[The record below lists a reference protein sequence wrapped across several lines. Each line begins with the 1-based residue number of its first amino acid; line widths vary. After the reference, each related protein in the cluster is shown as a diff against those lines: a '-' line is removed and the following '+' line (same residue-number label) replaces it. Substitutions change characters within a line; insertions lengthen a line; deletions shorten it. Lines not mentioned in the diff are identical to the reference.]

1 MSDAIARVRRDIGAT
16 SLPSRLGGM
25 DHSGTAMEAVPRR
38 APPAR
43 RPVPLVTRLLGHV
56 REALACF
63 LARPVKRLGD
73 GVASDP
79 ETLSQVLRRGDVL
92 LTEGITRL
100 ALLVRCLTGSSW
112 THVSMYVGPL
122 DDGPSPRCIVEADV
136 AGGVRAVPL
145 SEFSGQR
152 VRVLRATR
160 LHETDQSRLA
170 DWVVS
175 RIGDE
180 YDMAH
185 AWSLA
190 KALLRLPGMPVRSS
204 PHGAAPPGGG
214 RYICSSLLAHAFLLI
229 GCPIAPTAI
238 HGTGGAQADFR
249 YVIPHDFEK
258 ASVLEVVS

>member
-1 MSDAIARVRRDIGAT
+1 VAD
-16 SLPSRLGGM
+16 
-25 DHSGTAMEAVPRR
+25 
-38 APPAR
+38 
-43 RPVPLVTRLLGHV
+43 
-56 REALACF
+56 ALACF
-63 LARPVKRLGD
+63 LARPLKRAG
-73 GVASDP
+73 ACAANDP
-79 ETLSQVLRRGDVL
+79 ESMSQVLRRGDVL

-145 SEFSGQR
+145 SEFAGQR

-160 LHETDQSRLA
+160 LHEADTSRLA

-175 RIGDE
+175 RIGAE

-190 KALLRLPGMPVRSS
+190 RALLRLPGTPVRSS
-204 PHGAAPPGGG
+204 SHGAVPPGGG
-214 RYICSSLLAHAFLLI
+214 RYICSSLLAHAFLLV
-229 GCPIAPTAI
+229 GCPIAPTVI
-238 HGTGGAQADFR
+238 HGASGAPASFR
-249 YVIPHDFEK
+249 YVIPHDFER
-258 ASVLEVVS
+258 ASVLEAVN